1 MASEELSREALQAQV
16 TKMRSQQEV
25 LKRAVLQEQRRR
37 GEAEQARD
45 TLAAQVSELTELAAG
60 HEIGGRP
67 ATTPAS
73 GWLTKGL
80 GGWMGAA
87 GHPGRERDGKRG
99 LPALEAELLAKAEEN
114 EALHIRLSE
123 LSTAHERDKAAL
135 AVIRQVAW
143 RYLSSPPALHAYWG
157 NATLSV

>member
-1 MASEELSREALQAQV
+1 MLEEQV

-45 TLAAQVSELTELAAG
+45 TLSAQVAELTELAAG
-60 HEIGGRP
+60 HHEAGARDGTAVRP
-67 ATTPAS
+67 AAAPAS

-80 GGWMGAA
+80 GGWMGSA
-87 GHPGRERDGKRG
+87 GHPDRERDGKRG
-99 LPALEAELLAKAEEN
+99 AIALEEELLAKAEEN

-123 LSTAHERDKAAL
+123 LSSLHERDKAAL
-135 AVIRQVAW
+135 AVIRQIAS
-143 RYLSSPPALHAYWG
+143 R
-157 NATLSV
+157 